1 MPGLSTEVIVA
12 LIAMVGILAG
22 AIGSFAGQWYQG
34 HRSAPQIQAE
44 ADKARAEADKTA
56 AAAWHEL
63 YDEVCKRVEKLEL
76 KCVGLEA
83 LVRDVEYLK
92 RENRRLKN
100 KVNQVIRYYSEL
112 YHQALSAG
120 LDPEHEPPD
129 PEEIEEC

>member
-12 LIAMVGILAG
+12 LIALVGIMAG

-34 HRSAPQIQAE
+34 RRSAPQVQAE

-56 AAAWHEL
+56 AQAWREL
-63 YDEVCKRVEKLEL
+63 YDEVCQRVDKLEQ

-83 LVRDVEYLK
+83 LVRDVEFLK
-92 RENRRLKN
+92 RENLRLKR

-120 LDPEHEPPD
+120 LEPEYEPPD
-129 PEEIEEC
+129 PEDIEC